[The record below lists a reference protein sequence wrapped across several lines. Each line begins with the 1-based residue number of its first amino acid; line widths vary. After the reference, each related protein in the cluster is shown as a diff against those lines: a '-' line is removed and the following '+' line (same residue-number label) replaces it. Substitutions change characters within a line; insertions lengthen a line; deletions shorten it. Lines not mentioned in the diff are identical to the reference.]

1 MHRAHNCH
9 FRIIVREMKEVEG
22 ASAWSEEREL
32 YQIFAKQTYDYSKSN
47 FYDAKYD
54 LGHWEN
60 EPNEIE
66 RKIILDE
73 INRVR
78 RKIQKSSHFE

>member
-1 MHRAHNCH
+1 
-9 FRIIVREMKEVEG
+9 MKEVEG
-22 ASAWSEEREL
+22 ASVWSEEREL
-32 YQIFAKQTYDYSKSN
+32 YQIFAKQTYDYSKSS

-54 LGHWEN
+54 LRHWEN

-66 RKIILDE
+66 RKNILDE

-78 RKIQKSSHFE
+78 RKIQNLVHIIRKPPPQTLMTCVIL